1 MTSSIRKA
9 KSLLVRK
16 ENIEKVR
23 ALLARREKVARVK
36 SLFVRKEH
44 AEKAEAPVVRRKV
57 VARPH
62 RSKLMICVEVL
73 CTLASSGPLK
83 LSQLRDRLEMD
94 ECRLEP
100 HLRLLWDRGLVEEE
114 NFGDESNYYVVTER
128 GLTVLKVVSPII
140 KEAHKIQ
147 IRDLESLS
155 DKLSVAGYS

>member
-147 IRDLESLS
+147 LRDFKAISGVLT
-155 DKLSVAGYS
+155 VAGY